1 MAVDIGEAPAM
12 VLHTVLEAGVP
23 NVGVLCS
30 MQPAH
35 GHERV
40 TVPFAKHGKMAMK
53 QGDGGTGPPVGQIHN
68 GSARPAAGADGSH
81 APLVNRKIS
90 YDPLATLNR

>member
-1 MAVDIGEAPAM
+1 MAVDIGEAPGIA
-12 VLHTVLEAGVP
+12 LHTVLETGVP
-23 NVGVLCS
+23 NAGVLCS
-30 MQPAH
+30 VQPEH

-40 TVPFAKHGKMAMK
+40 TVPFAKHRKMAMK

-68 GSARPAAGADGSH
+68 GSATPAAGADGSH
-81 APLVNRKIS
+81 APSANMKIS